1 MAALIL
7 VGTALPVGGTV
18 FNYFTLPTQRYT
30 FVLMTVFLLLMAWMW
45 DYMRKGGK
53 LNLVL
58 ILAVTALMGWA
69 YWCGYEQAGFQEYRT
84 NILILTVTGILTA
97 VCLTL
102 LCFLKDTQI
111 RNVILGVMGVVL
123 VVNVVSEGGTN
134 YQNRVT
140 MKKTDVPA
148 EVMVQ
153 ETQRYEEMRTSDD
166 KEIKY
171 RAEIEKPQDF
181 SGRCT
186 VSILRT
192 A

>member
-1 MAALIL
+1 MKKLLWIL
-7 VGTALPVGGTV
+7 V
-18 FNYFTLPTQRYT
+18 
-30 FVLMTVFLLLMAWMW
+30 VLLACVAAWFRPHEPLSAEIRTETKIKTVFLLLMAWMW

-102 LCFLKDTQI
+102 LCFLKDIQI

-153 ETQRYEEMRTSDD
+153 EMDEAPGYGW
-166 KEIKY
+166 IIY
-171 RAEIEKPQDF
+171 
-181 SGRCT
+181 
-186 VSILRT
+186 
-192 A
+192 

>member
-123 VVNVVSEGGTN
+123 VVNVVSE
-134 YQNRVT
+134 
-140 MKKTDVPA
+140 A
-148 EVMVQ
+148 EQ
-153 ETQRYEEMRTSDD
+153 
-166 KEIKY
+166 I
-171 RAEIEKPQDF
+171 I
-181 SGRCT
+181 
-186 VSILRT
+186 RT
-192 A
+192 ASP